1 MKAYEGIRFMN
12 LDIRTLWEKFSDVC
26 VEYALRILGVIIIL
40 IVGKMLIRFLMK
52 HSLKGKVAEKV
63 DPSIRNYIR
72 TSIKFVL
79 NIILIVICVAILGVP
94 VASIIAVF
102 ATVGA
107 AIVLAMQG
115 SLSNVA
121 SGIVLLITRPFRLND
136 WITAGERTGEVVEL
150 GLFYTTIRT
159 IENLD
164 IIIPNSELTTAV
176 IINLTREAER
186 RSNFTVKV
194 AYGTDTELVRKTILE
209 FAAQDPR
216 ILKDPEPFCAMNAMS
231 DSSIDFIVRFWCK
244 KDDYWPAYFDFQEG
258 LYNELTKKGIQIPFN
273 QIDVHIVS

>member
-1 MKAYEGIRFMN
+1 MN
-12 LDIRTLWEKFSDVC
+12 PDIRTVWDTFSEIC
-26 VEYALRILGVIIIL
+26 IEYALRILGVIVIL
-40 IVGKMLIRFLMK
+40 IVGKMLIRALMK
-52 HSLKGKVAEKV
+52 HFLKGKVAEKL
-63 DPSIRNYIR
+63 DPSVRNYIR

-79 NIILIVICVAILGVP
+79 NVLIVVICVAVLGVP

-176 IINLTREAER
+176 IINLSREDR
-186 RSNFTVKV
+186 RRANFTLKV
-194 AYGTDTELVRKTILE
+194 AYGSDTEKVRRVVLDYIASCPL
-209 FAAQDPR
+209 

-231 DSSIDFIVRFWCK
+231 DSSIDFIIRFWCESSK
-244 KDDYWPAYFDFQEG
+244 YWDNWFVFLEG
-258 LYNELTKKGIQIPFN
+258 LYNELGRQGIQIPFN
-273 QIDVHIVS
+273 QIDVHITQ